1 MSTEENKAVARRFL
15 NEIFNKG
22 NFDYADE
29 VYDENVIAHTPFGDI
44 KGRDGLKQFNMLIKA
59 FPDIV
64 MTIEDQVAEGDKVVN
79 RFTFTGTHEGEF
91 MGIAPTGKS
100 FKFSGIN
107 IQVIVDGKFIEG
119 WSVMD
124 ILSLDQ
130 QLGAIS
136 LPGQK

>member
-124 ILSLDQ
+124 ILSLYQ